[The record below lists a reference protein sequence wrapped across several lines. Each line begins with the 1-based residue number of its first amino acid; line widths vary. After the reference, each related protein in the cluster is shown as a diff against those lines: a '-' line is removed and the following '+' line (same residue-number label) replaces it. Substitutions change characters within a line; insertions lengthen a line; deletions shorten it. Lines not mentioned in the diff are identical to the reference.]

1 MNRKSIIQ
9 SPFRTVL
16 WLLLAL
22 LLSACS
28 SLETTEQKQEG
39 RLGSQQ
45 DPGQPQL
52 PSSAGVDASA
62 TALSDRFPAAA
73 KGGDGEK
80 AAAAEPAR
88 IFRGTGKFV
97 KATPARRVPQTP
109 EKGDVTL
116 NFENTDIRE
125 IVKVILGDL
134 LQVNYVMD
142 PGVRGGVTM
151 QTGRPLKRE
160 DLLPTLETLLRMSGS
175 AMVETAGTYRIAP
188 AAKALQGT
196 ATPQL
201 AGTSTPLPTG
211 YNILIVPLQ
220 YISVGEMSKI
230 LQPLVVEGSIVRADE
245 RRNLLVLAGTGRE
258 LDNMLDTIHTFDV
271 DWLQGMSVGFFELQY
286 AEVADVE
293 RDLDAIL
300 SSSGDDGLSSLI
312 KVVPIEST
320 NGMLVITKRAEYL
333 DKIARWIKRMDILGS
348 KGGSEE
354 RLFVYRVKN
363 GEAEKIAEM
372 LNELYSSKKS
382 ERPRSASV
390 APGLVPKKIES
401 AATKPGEVKSPAKA
415 AVVKAGAGTAG
426 LETEVRIVAD
436 TDNNS
441 LLIMTTPRDYEKI
454 LNVLK
459 ELDIIPL
466 QVHIEATIVEVTLN
480 ETLEYGIQ
488 WFFKNHIGNNI
499 GEGHIDGQ
507 TLSPL
512 NTLFRGF
519 TWNLVDSAN
528 NVRAVLNAFAGDT
541 DVNVLSAPSVMVLD
555 NHTAKIQVGDDVPI
569 VTEQRQGEETT
580 SSVVNSVQYRST
592 GVILTVKPRVNPG
605 GLVTMEIEQDVSNA
619 VQATAGAGPNSP
631 TIQTRKIT
639 STVAVQSGQAV
650 VLGGL
655 IETEESKN
663 KSGVPGL
670 YNLPLIGALF
680 GETSTTNDRKE
691 LVVILTPS
699 VIANNLDARKIT
711 EDFRA
716 KLQGLKGSF

>member
-1 MNRKSIIQ
+1 MNRKSIIL
-9 SPFRTVL
+9 SPFRNFL
-16 WLLLAL
+16 WLLLTL

-28 SLETTEQKQEG
+28 SLETTDQKQEDG

-45 DPGQPQL
+45 DQGQPEI
-52 PSSAGVDASA
+52 PGSAAGEASA
-62 TALSDRFPAAA
+62 TDFSDRFPAAVR
-73 KGGDGEK
+73 GGGEK
-80 AAAAEPAR
+80 AAAAEPPR

-97 KATPARRVPQTP
+97 KATPSRRAPQTP

-230 LQPLVVEGSIVRADE
+230 LQPLVVEGSIVRSDE

-271 DWLQGMSVGFFELQY
+271 DWLKGMSVGFFELQY
-286 AEVADVE
+286 AEVADVQ

-320 NGMLVITKRAEYL
+320 NGMLVVTKRAEYL

-372 LNELYSSKKS
+372 LNDLYSSKKS
-382 ERPRSASV
+382 ERSRSASV
-390 APGLVPKKIES
+390 APGLVPKTIES
-401 AATKPGEVKSPAKA
+401 AAGKPGEAKRPAKA
-415 AVVKAGAGTAG
+415 RSVVKAGAGTAG

-436 TDNNS
+436 ADNNS

-454 LNVLK
+454 LKVLQ

-466 QVHIEATIVEVTLN
+466 QVHIEASIVEITLN
-480 ETLEYGIQ
+480 EELKYGIQ
-488 WFFKNHIGNNI
+488 WSFKTDHGNKS
-499 GEGHIDGQ
+499 GTGSLDGAIDGDSSGLGQ
-507 TLSPL
+507 IFPGFNWSLAL
-512 NTLFRGF
+512 NA
-519 TWNLVDSAN
+519 DDI
-528 NVRAVLNAFAGDT
+528 RAVLSAFAGDT
-541 DVNVLSAPSVMVLD
+541 DVNMLSAPSVMVLD
-555 NHTAKIQVGDDVPI
+555 NHTAKIQVGDSIPI
-569 VTEQRQGEETT
+569 ATQQQQGTDT
-580 SSVVNSVQYRST
+580 NSNIVNSIQYRDT
-592 GVILTVKPRVNPG
+592 GVILNVKPRVNPG
-605 GLVTMEIEQDVSNA
+605 GLVTMEIEQEVSDA
-619 VQATAGAGPNSP
+619 VTTASSGLDSP
-631 TIQTRKIT
+631 TIQTRTIN
-639 STVAVQSGQAV
+639 STVAVQSGQSV

-655 IETEESKN
+655 IRTRESE
-663 KSGVPGL
+663 GQGGIPGL
-670 YNLPLIGALF
+670 YKLPVVGSLF
-680 GETSTTNDRKE
+680 ER
-691 LVVILTPS
+691 P
-699 VIANNLDARKIT
+699 RQ
-711 EDFRA
+711 RA
-716 KLQGLKGSF
+716 EGQNW